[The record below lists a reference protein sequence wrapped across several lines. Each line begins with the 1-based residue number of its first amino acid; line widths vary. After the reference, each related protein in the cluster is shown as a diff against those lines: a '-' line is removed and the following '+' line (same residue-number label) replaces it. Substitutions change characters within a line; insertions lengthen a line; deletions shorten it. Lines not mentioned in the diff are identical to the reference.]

1 MSEHRKTL
9 CYTDLTM
16 NDHTQPESGSD
27 VTVVKPSVP
36 PAPSSPEGAT
46 AADAYEPVTGV
57 ELEPVSLRRGA
68 AVARDGETERILL
81 SDAPPLD
88 EGVVH
93 ETTVASDA
101 PLLGEQVFI
110 DAWNA
115 AEPEPAAPAP
125 STRGRAGAVL
135 LREVLETAILALLI
149 FLGVRAVVQNF
160 RVEGASMDPTYATG
174 QYVLVN
180 KALYSEINL
189 ETLSKFVPFWHSSD
203 THHHL
208 FRGPDRGEVIVFHP
222 PLTNSF
228 DRDFIKRV
236 IGLPGDHIQVKDS
249 KIYINGQLMQEPYLP
264 PINTFCGGPY
274 CDLTLGP
281 DQYYV
286 MGDNRTNSSDSRL
299 WGPVTGDKII
309 GKTWW
314 IYLPFNKFGKAPG
327 GKPELVPA
335 PAPSP
340 GTSAPP
346 SPALQPAPVA
356 QR

>member
-1 MSEHRKTL
+1 
-9 CYTDLTM
+9 M
-16 NDHTQPESGSD
+16 NDHNQAGSGSD
-27 VTVVKPSVP
+27 VTVVTPS
-36 PAPSSPEGAT
+36 ASPEPLSLDNAPV
-46 AADAYEPVTGV
+46 ADEYGPVTGV
-57 ELEPVSLRRGA
+57 ELEPASLRRGA
-68 AVARDGETERILL
+68 AVSGGVAPGPVAVPET
-81 SDAPPLD
+81 
-88 EGVVH
+88 
-93 ETTVASDA
+93 

-115 AEPEPAAPAP
+115 AEPAAPAP
-125 STRGRAGAVL
+125 PPAASRARAGTVL
-135 LREVLETAILALLI
+135 LREVVETAILALLI
-149 FLGVRAVVQNF
+149 FLGVRAIVQNF

-189 ETLSKFVPFWHSSD
+189 ETLSKFLPFWQSSD
-203 THHHL
+203 RHHHL
-208 FRGPDRGEVIVFHP
+208 FRGPHRGEVIVFHP

-236 IGLPGDHIQVKDS
+236 IGLPGDHIQVKES

-314 IYLPFNKFGKAPG
+314 IYLPFNKFGGAPG
-327 GKPELVPA
+327 GKPELV

-346 SPALQPAPVA
+346 SPAFQPAPVA